1 MYWAMAAQAASQA
14 ANAFFSGQPGP
25 AVSSAAPFNP
35 FTVDNSGWAV
45 NFGSG
50 SASAQPNPVSTL
62 AQGLANTASNLTG
75 GGGGGVDPLLIVL
88 LAAVAVVAVKHGK

>member
-1 MYWAMAAQAASQA
+1 MAAQAAAQFGQA
-14 ANAFFSGQPGP
+14 IFAGP
-25 AVSSAAPFNP
+25 QAPQVSSSQPFNP

-50 SASAQPNPVSTL
+50 TATAAPNPVSTL

-75 GGGGGVDPLLIVL
+75 GAGGIDPLMIVL
-88 LAAVAVVAVKHGK
+88 MAAVAIVALKGHK